1 MGSRYGRALSLLLMA
16 SLLVGACG
24 GGTTAPAT
32 SAPTAAAATA
42 ARTAAPSV
50 APTPA
55 PPPRKLVLRFSFTA
69 SPVQIAQTYGVVSG
83 IYAKH
88 GFDVTVKESTGSS
101 VTLQTVGAGNDDFGF
116 ADASAYAQ
124 ARAQG
129 QPVRMLAVTV
139 NDGSAQVVSYCTKNI
154 KTPQDLKGK
163 SIASPAADAVFQL
176 LPALLTKYGMTIND
190 VKHTAVA
197 AAARIDPIIN
207 GQVDAGLG
215 FGYASAILYSL
226 AAKRAGKP
234 EICALKF
241 PDFGINTL
249 GFGLFTSKKMIDAE
263 PDLVK
268 RFTAAV
274 IDATDQA
281 VTHPKE
287 AVDSMMK
294 LFPDADREYMEIG
307 FKVTTESLHTAASKG
322 KPTGCVVAEDANQT
336 IDLLTRFADLRPG
349 DLKPTDIFTNDYLPT
364 KC

>member
-1 MGSRYGRALSLLLMA
+1 MNRRSRWTLSLLVTA
-16 SLLVGACG
+16 SLLAGACG
-24 GGTTAPAT
+24 GGSATPAT
-32 SAPTAAAATA
+32 SAPTTQA
-42 ARTAAPSV
+42 V
-50 APTPA
+50 APTATATQA
-55 PPPRKLVLRFSFTA
+55 PLRKIVLRFSFTA
-69 SPVQIAQTYGVVSG
+69 SPVQVMQTYGVVSG

-139 NDGSAQVVSYCTKNI
+139 NDGSAQVVSFCSKNI

-163 SIASPAADAVFQL
+163 SIASPASDAVFQL

-190 VKHTAVA
+190 VKHTSVA
-197 AAARIDPIIN
+197 AAARIEPVIN

-215 FGYASAILYSL
+215 FGYASAILYAL

-241 PDFGINTL
+241 PEFGINTL
-249 GFGLFTSKKMIDAE
+249 GFGLFTSKKMIDTE

-281 VTHPKE
+281 VAHPKE

-294 LFPDADREYMEIG
+294 LFPDADREYMELG
-307 FKVTTESLHTAASKG
+307 FKVVTESLHTPASKG
-322 KPTGCVVAEDANQT
+322 KPTGCVVPEDATQT
-336 IDLLTRFADLRPG
+336 IDLLTKYAGLKPG
-349 DLKPTDIFTNDYLPT
+349 DLKPTDFYANDYLPA